1 MDTLDSSKTTFMSNQ
16 GNYYYN
22 VMPFSLKNIGSTYH
36 RLMDDVFTHQIG
48 KKLEIYVDAIMI
60 KTEEAHNHAD
70 DLDDILQSVR
80 KYDIRLNPAKISFEM
95 QIGKFLGFMLKRR
108 GIKSNPNKFQ
118 TFIDMRRPIN
128 VKDVQ
133 QLTGR
138 LTAVSRFLF
147 CEGDKDF
154 LFFASLRKKEK
165 FEWTI
170 ECEEY
175 FTKIKEFLT

>member
-1 MDTLDSSKTTFMSNQ
+1 MSNQ

-22 VMPFSLKNIGSTYH
+22 VTPFDLKNTSSTYH
-36 RLMDDVFTHQIG
+36 RLMDDVFTHQIR
-48 KKLEIYVDAIMI
+48 KKLEIYVDPIMI
-60 KTEEAHNHAD
+60 KTAEAHNHVD

-80 KYDIRLNPAKISFEM
+80 KYGMRLNPAKISFEI
-95 QIGKFLGFMLKRR
+95 QIGKFLGFMLNRR

-118 TFIDMRRPIN
+118 TFIDMRRPTN

-133 QLTGR
+133 QFTGR

-147 CEGDKDF
+147 CEGDIDF
-154 LFFASLRKKEK
+154 LFLASLRKKEK
-165 FEWTI
+165 FKWTT